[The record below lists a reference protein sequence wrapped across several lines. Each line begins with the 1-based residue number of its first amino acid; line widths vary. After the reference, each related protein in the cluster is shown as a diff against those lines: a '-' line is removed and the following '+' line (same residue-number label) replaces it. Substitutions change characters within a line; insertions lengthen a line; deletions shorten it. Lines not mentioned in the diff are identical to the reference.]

1 MASLWIQTKS
11 AKEPVKLLG
20 HLTIPDAL
28 RHYNE
33 FVAAYVAKK
42 PGRAYRPYSGMESV
56 LFDSTGGIFANLY
69 VEPMSPPSK
78 PEPGERRRE
87 VA

>member
-1 MASLWIQTKS
+1 MASLWIQTVS

-20 HLTIPDAL
+20 GLPLKDAV
-28 RHYNE
+28 RHYDQ

-42 PGRAYRPYSGMESV
+42 PGRAYKPYSGMEAI
-56 LFDSTGGIFANLY
+56 LYDSKGAIFANLY

-78 PEPGERRRE
+78 PEPGEPRRE
-87 VA
+87 TA